1 MKTFDTYKEALA
13 YRDKVGDINS
23 HIITRPSLESGFSVM
38 TREFFDKNASF
49 DICGKLKIK
58 KINKKRGGMVKK
70 FSSGGAATRG
80 FGKVIK

>member
-1 MKTFDTYKEALA
+1 MKTFGTYKEALA

-49 DICGKLKIK
+49 DKSGKL

>member
-1 MKTFDTYKEALA
+1 
-13 YRDKVGDINS
+13 
-23 HIITRPSLESGFSVM
+23 M

-49 DICGKLKIK
+49 DKSGKL
-58 KINKKRGGMVKK
+58 KINKKRGGMATI

>member
-1 MKTFDTYKEALA
+1 MKTFGTYKEALA

-49 DICGKLKIK
+49 DKSGKL

-80 FGKVIK
+80 LGKVVK